1 MSILILNPEIVFSD
15 LTHPIF
21 AKIRHRGTLFLLL
34 RCTFILSQKGG
45 EAERIWPA
53 KTTIKKMQ
61 RHNVSSNAN
70 PWELVQG
77 NY

>member
-53 KTTIKKMQ
+53 KTTIKKG
-61 RHNVSSNAN
+61 RHNVSSDAH
-70 PWELVQG
+70 PWELVEG
-77 NY
+77 KY